1 MKTSIKI
8 FLFVIIAIIGFGCES
23 NNPPTGVPGLE
34 SVSGVV
40 TNENGDLLQ
49 GIKIE
54 AYNDEQLTDLYS
66 PIGYPNNV
74 YTNEQGYYKYSR
86 VSRTGLEVCD
96 VYVVA
101 IDTAG
106 IYEKQVTKG
115 QIEYVVVPIVDNQI
129 GVTGSATINFVLKQ
143 KE

>member
-1 MKTSIKI
+1 MKTISKI
-8 FLFVIIAIIGFGCES
+8 LLFAAIVLIGTGCEQQS
-23 NNPPTGVPGLE
+23 SSMPGKE
-34 SVSGVV
+34 HVEGIV

-115 QIEYVVVPIVDNQI
+115 QIEYVVVPIIDNQI

>member
-1 MKTSIKI
+1 MKTISKI
-8 FLFVIIAIIGFGCES
+8 LLFAAIVLIGTGCERQS
-23 NNPPTGVPGLE
+23 SSMPGKE
-34 SVSGVV
+34 HVEGIV